1 MTLRARGKRKT
12 AIVRGNAT
20 AVLLMTVMLGG
31 VAGARAATDSTGP
44 SHPGGAAAAPA
55 TADVLPFFKP
65 DPAPVMYGPALPDPD
80 VSECAGSDRACLEAH
95 DAAALSAALADENDA
110 CCDDSRHPDAC
121 RAAYEMITGNVGM
134 KADPILDDPCS
145 WVVLVDHGIA
155 TIESKRTGVL
165 RRYADR
171 GWKPRTFLGKCDL
184 SRLSSLGNAEV
195 VPLPSW
201 VAPRPEA
208 VPSSGLT
215 TTMTARRTKAETK
228 AETTKAETTKAET
241 GAAPIVVG
249 RPGPGR
255 RGLDATAPVAAT
267 RP

>member
-1 MTLRARGKRKT
+1 MALRARGRRKT
-12 AIVRGNAT
+12 AIVRGDAT
-20 AVLLMTVMLGG
+20 AVLFVTVMLGG

-44 SHPGGAAAAPA
+44 SRPAGGAAASAA
-55 TADVLPFFKP
+55 ADVLPFFKP

-80 VSECAGSDRACLEAH
+80 VPECAGNDRECLEAH

-110 CCDDSRHPDAC
+110 CCDDSRHPEAC

-184 SRLSSLGNAEV
+184 SRLSSPGDAV
-195 VPLPSW
+195 AVPLPSW
-201 VAPRPEA
+201 VAPRSEA
-208 VPSSGLT
+208 MQSSGLT
-215 TTMTARRTKAETK
+215 TTMMAPRTRA
-228 AETTKAETTKAET
+228 
-241 GAAPIVVG
+241 GPRAAPIVPG
-249 RPGPGR
+249 RPGP
-255 RGLDATAPVAAT
+255 DAAAPVAAT